1 MLWID
6 LQIIL
11 MIGNMMNLIS
21 YFLFA
26 AVLILIVSLIV
37 IKSNRDIIRKERS
50 IREELQ
56 RAEIM
61 DHGK

>member
-1 MLWID
+1 
-6 LQIIL
+6 
-11 MIGNMMNLIS
+11 MNLIS

>member
-1 MLWID
+1 
-6 LQIIL
+6 
-11 MIGNMMNLIS
+11 MNLIS
-21 YFLFA
+21 YFLFV
-26 AVLILIVSLIV
+26 AVFILIVCLIV
-37 IKSNRDIIRKERS
+37 MKSNRDVIRKERS